1 MKLAPQDERILDKK
15 ALKEL
20 IPYTPQHIQRL
31 EDAGNFPKR
40 VSLGPARVGW
50 YLSEVLTWMEERK
63 EERDLGLEPFALANW
78 KTPPKP
84 EGKCNFPD

>member
-31 EDAGNFPKR
+31 EEGGNFPKR
-40 VSLGPARVGW
+40 VWLGPARVGW
-50 YLSEVLTWMEERK
+50 YL
-63 EERDLGLEPFALANW
+63 
-78 KTPPKP
+78 TPIMDKLRV
-84 EGKCNFPD
+84 FWF